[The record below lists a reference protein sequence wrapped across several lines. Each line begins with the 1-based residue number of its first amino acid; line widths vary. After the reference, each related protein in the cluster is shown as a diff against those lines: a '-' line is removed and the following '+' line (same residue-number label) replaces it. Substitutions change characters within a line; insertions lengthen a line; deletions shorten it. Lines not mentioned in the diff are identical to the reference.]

1 MHLKTG
7 LILLVICLALQ
18 VQGSKVLAVCSET
31 HELESLYHIKEG
43 KKITFAVNLQLGSE
57 EHGTYGQPTNYVFI
71 YLCMSVILPFTE
83 IPNKINHDEAKH
95 LADASGSDKTDRTTK
110 RSRVSTIRRM
120 FDVAKHRT
128 KRSSIFPTGVKV
140 CPQESV
146 KQILAS
152 HQAYYRL
159 RVCQEAVW
167 EAFRIFL
174 DRIPDTNEYQNWV
187 TACQRETF
195 CIFDI
200 GKNFS
205 NSQEHL
211 EIIQRRVKHRS
222 FQERKDEI
230 STEKTGGK
238 KYEDISSPSA
248 AGVPNIS
255 LPPYASALNGTLHN
269 EIVNDTKT
277 PAKGLEPEVTN
288 TVPELSGE
296 QMVEFSIT
304 LINHEYTPELSDPNS
319 PQYQELAAKIQHQ
332 MQKIF
337 EKLPGFKEIHVLG
350 FRRNMDK
357 DGSSSTEVRY
367 VVNFEKDS
375 SEVKGPED
383 DISTIGSNKVENE
396 KSPLST
402 NEGEEIPGIKFSVP
416 ELQQLVAMALQEDQ
430 SLIMDLGTLQFT
442 DEAMKQPSD
451 SANDI
456 KSVVTLAPGDTDSGD
471 GLSAEL
477 PLGYPSPAIVE
488 QTGDS
493 LISDYITGTTVQSG
507 DTSTPDN
514 FISSNPAFPSKPSS
528 ELSKDKPVAEH
539 DLESL
544 KDIEDMNIVTDN
556 QTSTVPFSIQDS
568 TDSPSKSE
576 DSDIPPPADESA
588 SNDLSTRESEVP
600 DEQAV
605 TLAAYTTSPN
615 FLHPSDQKSEAER
628 KKEETIKEVSQE
640 SLAGQAVKIID
651 PPESSGDDISPRD
664 RTLPSLIDSSDHST
678 SLPEEVTIGTL
689 PINQITLLPA
699 VTSPSHSHSIII
711 EQSLEITGAPV
722 PAAESKIPT
731 GFDTG
736 VQDIAGELDRVHP
749 MSPATVDEVEYGSG
763 YISVSE
769 SQPAEATPAP
779 TLKYVTT
786 GSMTTAAKGKELVVF
801 FSLRVTNIHFSDDLF
816 NRSSPEYRA
825 LEQQFMQLLLPYLQ
839 SNLTG
844 FKQLEI
850 LNFRNG
856 SVIVNS
862 KMKFAKTVPYNITE
876 AVHCVLENFC
886 DAAAQY
892 LNLEIDSY
900 SLDIEPADRADP
912 CKFMACDEFS
922 ECITNEWTKEAD
934 CLCKPGY
941 ASQDGLPCRSLCE
954 MEPHFCVNGGKCK
967 LVPGKGA
974 VCRCPVRRHRF
985 YQGERCAKFVPEP
998 IQPLILK
1005 AVVLSVLSLVFL
1017 VTILIIKIRRKCKN
1031 QTNLE
1036 GPAPN
1041 CGTEN
1046 AVRINPIFEHDEPI
1060 TSFCHMPCSV
1070 SVCVSSSEIID
1081 QGISYKYET
1090 TTQCEGHQML
1100 QNQD

>member
-7 LILLVICLALQ
+7 LIFLVICLALQ
-18 VQGSKVLAVCSET
+18 VQGSK
-31 HELESLYHIKEG
+31 
-43 KKITFAVNLQLGSE
+43 
-57 EHGTYGQPTNYVFI
+57 
-71 YLCMSVILPFTE
+71 E
-83 IPNKINHDEAKH
+83 IPNKINRNEAKQ
-95 LADASGSDKTDRTTK
+95 LADKTERTTK
-110 RSRVSTIRRM
+110 RSRVSTIRRI
-120 FDVAKHRT
+120 FDMAKHRT

-187 TACQRETF
+187 NACQRETF

-211 EIIQRRVKHRS
+211 EIIQRRVKHRP

-238 KYEDISSPSA
+238 KLEDISSLST
-248 AGVPNIS
+248 AGAPNVS
-255 LPPYASALNGTLHN
+255 PPPYASAPNGTLHN

-277 PAKGLEPEVTN
+277 PVKGLEPEVTN
-288 TVPELSGE
+288 TVPELPVE
-296 QMVEFSIT
+296 QMVEFSVT
-304 LINHEYTPELSDPNS
+304 LINQEYTTELNDPNS
-319 PQYQELAAKIQHQ
+319 PQYQELAGKFQHQ

-350 FRRNMDK
+350 FSRNMEK
-357 DGSSSTEVRY
+357 DGSSSTVARY
-367 VVNFEKDS
+367 VVNFERDS
-375 SEVKGPED
+375 SEVKGTGD

-396 KSPLST
+396 KSPLSSK
-402 NEGEEIPGIKFSVP
+402 EEEEIPGIKFTVTD
-416 ELQQLVAMALQEDQ
+416 LQQLVAMALQEDQ

-442 DEAMKQPSD
+442 NEAIKPSSD
-451 SANDI
+451 SDNDI
-456 KSVVTLAPGDTDSGD
+456 KSVVTIAPAGTESDD

-477 PLGYPSPAIVE
+477 PLGYPSPAMVE
-488 QTGDS
+488 QTGDD
-493 LISDYITGTTVQSG
+493 LISEYTTGSTMLSG
-507 DTSTPDN
+507 DISEN
-514 FISSNPAFPSKPSS
+514 FISSKPAFPAKPSS
-528 ELSKDKPVAEH
+528 EWAKEQES
-539 DLESL
+539 ESL
-544 KDIEDMNIVTDN
+544 KETEDMNIIIDH
-556 QTSTVPFSIQDS
+556 QSSTVPFSTLDS
-568 TDSPSKSE
+568 TDGSLKSE
-576 DSDIPPPADESA
+576 DSDLPPPADESA

-600 DEQAV
+600 AEQVV
-605 TLAAYTTSPN
+605 TLASYTTPPN
-615 FLHPSDQKSEAER
+615 FLQPSDQKSEAER
-628 KKEETIKEVSQE
+628 KKEQTVSTDLGVSQD
-640 SLAGQAVKIID
+640 SLSGQAVKIID
-651 PPESSGDDISPRD
+651 PPESSGDDILSTD
-664 RTLPSLIDSSDHST
+664 RTLPFFIDSSDHST
-678 SLPEEVTIGTL
+678 SLPEEVIIATL
-689 PINQITLLPA
+689 PIDQIKLLPA
-699 VTSPSHSHSIII
+699 VTSPPHSHSIII
-711 EQSLEITGAPV
+711 DQTFEVTGS
-722 PAAESKIPT
+722 PAAESSIPT
-731 GFDTG
+731 GFETG
-736 VQDIAGELDRVHP
+736 VQDIAAELDRVNT
-749 MSPATVDEVEYGSG
+749 MTTVTMDEVEYGSG
-763 YISVSE
+763 YISGSE

-786 GSMTTAAKGKELVVF
+786 SSMTTATKGKELVVF
-801 FSLRVTNIHFSDDLF
+801 FSLRVTNMHFSDDLF
-816 NRSSPEYRA
+816 NRSSLEYRA

-876 AVHCVLENFC
+876 AVHCVLEDFC
-886 DAAAQY
+886 DAAAQR

-941 ASQDGLPCRSLCE
+941 ASRDGLPCRSLCE
-954 MEPHFCVNGGKCK
+954 MQPHLCVNGGKCD

-985 YQGERCAKFVPEP
+985 YQGERCAKFAPEP
-998 IQPLILK
+998 IQPFILK
-1005 AVVLSVLSLVFL
+1005 AVVLSLLSLVFL
-1017 VTILIIKIRRKCKN
+1017 VIILIVKIRRKCKN

-1036 GPAPN
+1036 GPAAPNN

-1060 TSFCHMPCSV
+1060 SSFSHMPCSV
-1070 SVCVSSSEIID
+1070 SACVSSSEIIN
-1081 QGISYKYET
+1081 QQTLHKYGK
-1090 TTQCEGHQML
+1090 TTQCEGHQMIL